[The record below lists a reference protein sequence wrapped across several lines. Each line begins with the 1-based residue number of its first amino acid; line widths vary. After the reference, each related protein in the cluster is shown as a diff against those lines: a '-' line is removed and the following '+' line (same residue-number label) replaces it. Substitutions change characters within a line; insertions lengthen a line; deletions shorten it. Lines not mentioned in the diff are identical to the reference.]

1 MFASV
6 SSDKSLRLWDVRQQ
20 KPTQIERTKE
30 EILTCKFN
38 NSGTV
43 LSTSNY
49 NEEVF
54 FYDTKMWR
62 VHKQYKHK
70 KEVNSLLWS
79 KDDSV
84 MLLGDS
90 GGYINLFEGG
100 ILDQTAVQP
109 ALVLQGIHNGR
120 CECISVHPD
129 GQSFV
134 SGGQDS
140 LIAFWD
146 LEELLC
152 TGTLS
157 FNDYQ
162 VRKLDYNSTGELLS
176 AICYDEILKRF

>member
-6 SSDKSLRLWDVRQQ
+6 SSDKSLRLQDVRQQ
-20 KPTQIERTKE
+20 KPTQIEHTKE

-62 VHKQYKHK
+62 V
-70 KEVNSLLWS
+70 
-79 KDDSV
+79 
-84 MLLGDS
+84 
-90 GGYINLFEGG
+90 
-100 ILDQTAVQP
+100 
-109 ALVLQGIHNGR
+109 
-120 CECISVHPD
+120 
-129 GQSFV
+129 QSFV

-146 LEELLC
+146 VEELLC

-162 VRKLDYNSTGELLS
+162 VQKLGYNSTGELLS
-176 AICYDEILKRF
+176 AICYDEILKKF